1 MSKILAPKLFKKTV
15 NVFRYTCLIVLFY
28 SAPILPTYAQ
38 SSNVDKTARIGVLA
52 FRGANPAQ
60 QQWQPLADYLS
71 DAINGWRF
79 EIVPLT
85 LVSTPEEVKSNG
97 LEFLITNPGHY
108 VTLAEQFGLSALAT
122 RERRMQATGAG
133 LLRYGTVIF
142 SLEGTGI
149 QILDDL
155 KEKQVA
161 AVSLDAFG
169 GFQLAWQEF
178 VSRDI
183 DPFEDIES
191 LRFMG
196 FPQDEIVFAVS
207 RGDVD
212 AGVIRSGLLENLDAE
227 GRINIS
233 DFVVLQ
239 SNSQLGYPH
248 LVSGRLYPEWPFTA
262 LPGIDKTLREAV
274 TVALMETQ
282 NPRASNEYLLRD
294 IWSAPLSYE
303 DVRELTRAYRNRDKA
318 TPLWESLARNPLV
331 YILLIAALAAALM
344 GFWKTQLRVLKAGQ
358 INADHPEEDQKED
371 PEIADI
377 KRRFESLTKREL
389 EILSMIC
396 FGHPSKEIA
405 ETLGISPKTV
415 EYHRANLLQ
424 KTDAGTTAHLVQ
436 LATRF
441 GYDLGITLGDLSK

>member
-1 MSKILAPKLFKKTV
+1 MSKVLSPILWKKS
-15 NVFRYTCLIVLFY
+15 FGGLRYICLLVCFSIWLT
-28 SAPILPTYAQ
+28 LPTYSQ

-52 FRGANPAQ
+52 FRGADPAQ
-60 QQWQPLADYLS
+60 SQWQPLAEYLTV
-71 DAINGWRF
+71 AVAGWRF

-85 LVSTPEEVKSNG
+85 LVSAPEEIKANG

-122 RERRMQATGAG
+122 RERRAQVSGSG
-133 LLRYGTVIF
+133 LLRYGTAIF
-142 SLEGTGI
+142 ALKDSGI
-149 QILDDL
+149 QNLGDL
-155 KEKQVA
+155 RGKQVA

-178 VSRDI
+178 SSLGI
-183 DPFEDIES
+183 DPFTDIKT

-196 FPQDEIVFAVS
+196 FPQDEIVSAVA
-207 RGDVD
+207 RGDVQ
-212 AGVIRSGLLENLDAE
+212 AGVIRSGLLESLNAE
-227 GRINIS
+227 GRINLS
-233 DFVVLQ
+233 DFAVLQ

-248 LVSGRLYPEWPFTA
+248 MVSGRLYPEWPFTA

-274 TVALMETQ
+274 TVALLETQ
-282 NPRASNEYLLRD
+282 NPRAANEYLLKD

-303 DVRELTRAYRNRDKA
+303 DVRVLTQAYQNRDKA
-318 TPLWESLARNPLV
+318 TPLWGSLARNPLV
-331 YILLIAALAAALM
+331 YIFLIAALTAALM
-344 GFWKTQLRVLKAGQ
+344 WVWKTQPRVLKS
-358 INADHPEEDQKED
+358 DHVKLGDPEEDQKEG
-371 PEIADI
+371 PEVADI

>member
-1 MSKILAPKLFKKTV
+1 MPELLRKITGLARCVCLV
-15 NVFRYTCLIVLFY
+15 VFAICATSQMVI
-28 SAPILPTYAQ
+28 AQ
-38 SSNVDKTARIGVLA
+38 NFSENMVARIGVLA
-52 FRGANPAQ
+52 FRGAGPAQ
-60 QQWQPLADYLS
+60 LQWQPLANYLS
-71 DAINGWRF
+71 DAVDGWQF

-85 LVSTPEEVKSNG
+85 LVSAPEGIKSNG

-122 RERRMQATGAG
+122 RERRTQESGEG

-142 SLEGTGI
+142 SLEDSGI
-149 QILDDL
+149 QILEDL
-155 KEKQVA
+155 KGKQVA

-178 VSRDI
+178 ISRDI
-183 DPFEDIES
+183 DPFEDIKT

-196 FPQDEIVFAVS
+196 FPQDEIVFSVS

-212 AGVIRSGLLENLDAE
+212 AGVIRSGLLESLDAE
-227 GRINIS
+227 GRIDIS
-233 DFVVLQ
+233 NFVVLQ

-248 LVSGRLYPEWPFTA
+248 MVSGRLYPEWPFTA

-274 TVALMETQ
+274 TVALLETQ
-282 NPRASNEYLLRD
+282 QPGASKDYMLKD

-303 DVRELTRAYRNRDKA
+303 DVRVLTTAYRNRDKGMSPWA
-318 TPLWESLARNPLV
+318 DLARNPLLYTFLMIALGV
-331 YILLIAALAAALM
+331 TMLL
-344 GFWKTQLRVLKAGQ
+344 FWKAQPRVLKDSQ
-358 INADHPEEDQKED
+358 MEVDEPEPDQKED

-396 FGHPSKEIA
+396 FGNPSKEIA

>member
-1 MSKILAPKLFKKTV
+1 MSKVLTPILWKKSV
-15 NVFRYTCLIVLFY
+15 DVLCYICLIVYFSSSLN
-28 SAPILPTYAQ
+28 LPAYAQ
-38 SSNVDKTARIGVLA
+38 SSDVDKTARIGVLA
-52 FRGANPAQ
+52 FRGADPAQ
-60 QQWQPLADYLS
+60 SQWQPLAEYLTVS
-71 DAINGWRF
+71 VAGWQF

-85 LVSTPEEVKSNG
+85 LVSAPEEIKANG

-122 RERRMQATGAG
+122 RERRAQVSGSG
-133 LLRYGTVIF
+133 LLRYGTAIF
-142 SLEGTGI
+142 ALKDSGI
-149 QILDDL
+149 QNLGDL
-155 KEKQVA
+155 RGKQVA

-178 VSRDI
+178 ASLGI
-183 DPFEDIES
+183 DPFTDIKT

-196 FPQDEIVFAVS
+196 FPQDEIVSAVA
-207 RGDVD
+207 RGDVQ
-212 AGVIRSGLLENLDAE
+212 AGVIRSGLLESLNAE
-227 GRINIS
+227 GRINLS

-248 LVSGRLYPEWPFTA
+248 MVSGRLYPEWPFTA

-274 TVALMETQ
+274 TVALLETQ
-282 NPRASNEYLLRD
+282 KPRASNDYLLKD

-303 DVRELTRAYRNRDKA
+303 DVRVLTRAYRNRDKA

-331 YILLIAALAAALM
+331 YIFLIAALAAALM
-344 GFWKTQLRVLKAGQ
+344 LVWKTQLRVLKGDQ
-358 INADHPEEDQKED
+358 VEVGDPEEDQKED